1 MNGSLISIIMPVYNA
16 EKTISRVLDSI
27 IAQSLTDWELIC
39 IDDGSKDSSGVILDE
54 YAKHDG
60 RIRVI
65 HKNNEGVS
73 AARQDGLDASK
84 GKFIIHADADDW
96 VEPTMLEDMYEKITK
111 DDCDVVFCDFFL
123 NKGTDQKYISQ
134 HSTSLE
140 SRQLIDDF
148 FGKLCGSCWNKLVK
162 KACVDKYNVQFPKGV
177 NYCED
182 LLFWISLFKNNDVKV
197 SYLPKAYYH
206 YVENKESI
214 THNITY
220 ETYNEYSRFAQC
232 LQDLLPEKEYSQYIE
247 KLRLSSFLMGF
258 RADLFNDEE
267 IIEMFKPIRKFAFS
281 TSCMRWKIGYL
292 FIWIRCYSVAR
303 YFLKY

>member
-1 MNGSLISIIMPVYNA
+1 MSNPVISIIMPVYNA
-16 EKTISRVLDSI
+16 EETVSRMIDTI
-27 IAQSLTDWELIC
+27 IAQTFIEWELIC

-54 YAKHDG
+54 YAKRDE

-65 HKNNEGVS
+65 HKVNEGVS
-73 AARQDGLDASK
+73 AARQDGLDVAR
-84 GKFIIHADADDW
+84 GDYIIHADSDDW

-111 DDCDVVFCDFFL
+111 DDCDVVFCDLYL
-123 NKGTDQKYISQ
+123 NNGAGQKYIPQ
-134 HSTSLE
+134 VATSLE
-140 SRQLIDDF
+140 PHQLIDDF
-148 FGKLCGSCWNKLVK
+148 FGKLYGSCCNKLVK
-162 KACVDKYNVQFPKGV
+162 KSCIDKYKIKFPIGV

-197 SYLPKAYYH
+197 IYLSKAYYH